1 MVADFKKRTRRLR
14 VKGKFGDL
22 QKTGKIPFLEQAP
35 GDYKNLGTLPE
46 TGKNV
51 GDRKRSMFL
60 YVGGARCVEK
70 NIAGE
75 RKMKKNDSVKRLII
89 LALGLIGL
97 CVLTAFYAHDWFAYY
112 YHHIAWKT
120 HNRFNV
126 NGHLLIVALYFIL
139 LFFFSNTYG
148 ALKIGYLKPL
158 DIFLSQLFSLLCVN
172 VISYAQLSLMY
183 GWFIIGGGHMVSMM
197 LYQLVFAGLWGWLCN
212 LIYRRAFPPR
222 ELLLVHGERPVED
235 ILGKFAGRKDKYH
248 VAKCMNIKEGYD
260 AVIREVGKYDAVVL
274 WDIHTMDR
282 NVLLKYCYSHSIR
295 VYMMPKIPDVL
306 VKGSEQLHLF
316 DTPILLT
323 REYALSVE
331 QRIAKRFIDVVCS
344 LILIVVTSP
353 IMLITAV
360 VIKLYDKG
368 PVLYKQVRCTKDAK
382 EFYILKFRSMRV
394 DAEKDGVARLAAK
407 NDSRITPVGKF
418 IRAVRTDELPQLF
431 NILKGEMSFIGPRP
445 ERPQIIREYIEEM
458 PEFAY
463 RTRVKAGLAG
473 YAQVYG
479 KYNTTPYD
487 KLKLDLFYIENYSV
501 WLDLKLMLLTL
512 KILFTPDSTEG
523 VDEKQVTAMKKQ
535 VQEEEK

>member
-1 MVADFKKRTRRLR
+1 MR
-14 VKGKFGDL
+14 
-22 QKTGKIPFLEQAP
+22 
-35 GDYKNLGTLPE
+35 
-46 TGKNV
+46 
-51 GDRKRSMFL
+51 
-60 YVGGARCVEK
+60 
-70 NIAGE
+70 
-75 RKMKKNDSVKRLII
+75 KNDSAKRLII
-89 LALGLIGL
+89 LALGILGL
-97 CVLTAFYAHDWFAYY
+97 CALTGFYVHDWFTYY
-112 YHHIAWKT
+112 YHHIYWKT
-120 HNRFNV
+120 ENRFNF
-126 NGHLLIVALYFIL
+126 NGHVLMVALYFVL

-158 DIFLSQLFSLLCVN
+158 DIFLSQLFALLCVN

-183 GWFIIGGGHMVSMM
+183 GWFLIGGQHMIAMT
-197 LYQLVFAGLWGWLCN
+197 LYQVIFAGIWGWICN
-212 LIYRRAFPPR
+212 VIYRRAFPPR
-222 ELLLVHGERPVED
+222 RLLLVHGERPVKD
-235 ILGKFAGRKDKYH
+235 ILRKFAGRRDKYK
-248 VAKCMNIKEGYD
+248 VERCMNMKEGYD
-260 AVIREVGKYDAVVL
+260 AIIAAVADYDAIVL
-274 WDIHTMDR
+274 WDIHTKDR

-306 VKGSEQLHLF
+306 IKGSEQLHLF

-323 REYALSVE
+323 REYALSIE
-331 QRIAKRFIDVVCS
+331 QRIAKRVIDVICA
-344 LILIVVTSP
+344 LILIVLSSP
-353 IMLITAV
+353 FMLITAV
-360 VIKLYDKG
+360 VIKLYDGG
-368 PVLYKQVRCTKDAK
+368 PVLYKQVRCTRDAK
-382 EFYILKFRSMRV
+382 EFRILKFRSMKV

-418 IRAVRTDELPQLF
+418 IRAVRIDELPQLF

-445 ERPQIIREYIEEM
+445 ERPEIIREYMEEM

-463 RTRVKAGLAG
+463 RMKVKAGLAG

-535 VQEEEK
+535 AREEE

>member
-1 MVADFKKRTRRLR
+1 
-14 VKGKFGDL
+14 
-22 QKTGKIPFLEQAP
+22 
-35 GDYKNLGTLPE
+35 
-46 TGKNV
+46 
-51 GDRKRSMFL
+51 
-60 YVGGARCVEK
+60 
-70 NIAGE
+70 
-75 RKMKKNDSVKRLII
+75 MKKNDSVKRLII

-353 IMLITAV
+353 VMLLTAV

-368 PVLYKQVRCTKDAK
+368 PVLYK
-382 EFYILKFRSMRV
+382 
-394 DAEKDGVARLAAK
+394 
-407 NDSRITPVGKF
+407 
-418 IRAVRTDELPQLF
+418 
-431 NILKGEMSFIGPRP
+431 
-445 ERPQIIREYIEEM
+445 
-458 PEFAY
+458 
-463 RTRVKAGLAG
+463 
-473 YAQVYG
+473 
-479 KYNTTPYD
+479 
-487 KLKLDLFYIENYSV
+487 
-501 WLDLKLMLLTL
+501 
-512 KILFTPDSTEG
+512 
-523 VDEKQVTAMKKQ
+523 
-535 VQEEEK
+535 